1 MSEERNEFVPQ
12 ATGTPR
18 WLAIALLIPVAISVW
33 ALWSSSNARQA
44 ARDAEQSAT
53 AENKTLRA
61 SVDQLQQQ
69 LTTSEQ
75 ERQAAES
82 QLATVGEQLH
92 KTQNAVGYTRK
103 QNKELA
109 AQLTDVQSNV
119 GSVKQ
124 ELATKANGSDVDAV
138 NNDVKGVR
146 SDLDAQKQN
155 LQMARSEFGT
165 LIARNHEE
173 VEQLRHM
180 GLRDYYEFTLKGKG
194 DTQKVGGI
202 SIELR
207 GTNTKHHEFT
217 VDLVVDDM
225 KLQKKNRSINEPI
238 FFYTS
243 GSRQALELV
252 INKVEKNKATGY
264 LSAPKPGVAVQS
276 SGS

>member
-180 GLRDYYEFTLKGKG
+180 GLRDYYEFTLQGKG

>member
-18 WLAIALLIPVAISVW
+18 WLAIALIVPLAISVW

-44 ARDAEQSAT
+44 TVQAEQAAAAQS
-53 AENKTLRA
+53 KTLQA

-69 LTTSEQ
+69 LTASEQ
-75 ERQAAES
+75 ERQSAES
-82 QLATVGEQLH
+82 QLATVSEQLH
-92 KTQNAVGYTRK
+92 RTQGAVGYTRK
-103 QNKELA
+103 QNKVLA
-109 AQLTDVQSNV
+109 EQLTDVQSNV
-119 GSVKQ
+119 SSVKQ
-124 ELATKANGSDVDAV
+124 ELATKANGTDVDAV
-138 NNDVKGVR
+138 SSDVKGVR

-180 GLRDYYEFTLKGKG
+180 GLRDYYEFTLQGKG

-202 SIELR
+202 TIELR

-217 VDLVVDDM
+217 VNLVVDDM

-252 INKVEKNKATGY
+252 INKVDKNKASGY
-264 LSAPKPGVAVQS
+264 LSAPKPGPAVQA

>member
-264 LSAPKPGVAVQS
+264 LSAPKPGLAVQS

>member
-69 LTTSEQ
+69 LTASEQ

-82 QLATVGEQLH
+82 QLNTVGEQLH
-92 KTQNAVGYTRK
+92 KTQSAVGYTRK

-119 GSVKQ
+119 GSVKE
-124 ELATKANGSDVDAV
+124 ELATKANGTDVEALG
-138 NNDVKGVR
+138 NDVKGVH
-146 SDLDAQKQN
+146 SDLDSQKQN

-180 GLRDYYEFTLKGKG
+180 GLRDYYEFTLSGKG

-217 VDLVVDDM
+217 VNLIVDDM

-252 INKVEKNKATGY
+252 INKVDKNKATGY
-264 LSAPKPGVAVQS
+264 LSAPKPGAVAQS